1 MILNSALR
9 IYLDLFTILKLL
21 NIKQSILTNPEI
33 KSYDLYIFL
42 KITIGSILTHILIV
56 QLIELSQLK
65 INIEQVYFLQVLI
78 LAIKKDRSNRVNR
91 C

>member
-42 KITIGSILTHILIV
+42 KIAIGSILTHILIV